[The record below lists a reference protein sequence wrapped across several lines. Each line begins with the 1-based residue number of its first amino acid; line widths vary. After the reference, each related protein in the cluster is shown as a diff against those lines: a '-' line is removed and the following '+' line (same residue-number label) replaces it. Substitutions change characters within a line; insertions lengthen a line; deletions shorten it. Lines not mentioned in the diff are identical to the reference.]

1 MTKASV
7 FGETEKKKDIELK
20 KIQFVHVVLRDEF
33 KIGKAHND
41 PAQYDNVQLF
51 KTNDGREYDLIIAWN
66 NSVNRIPQ
74 NNRNIYLGHWN
85 DGVV

>member
-33 KIGKAHND
+33 KIGKAHNG

-51 KTNDGREYDLIIAWN
+51 KASDGLEYDLIIAWN
-66 NSVNRIPQ
+66 NSVNRIPK
-74 NNRNIYLGHWN
+74 NNRDVYLGHWN
-85 DGVV
+85 DGIV